1 MRPAHNRLKKVRLFL
16 GPPVMHELFTKI
28 LSKLIS
34 IILSQSKTLREQ
46 YFEIKEEHEIL
57 WTALDD
63 ISRMDKEGKMGNY
76 AKKVLDKLP
85 NRYDI

>member
-1 MRPAHNRLKKVRLFL
+1 MSSDL
-16 GPPVMHELFTKI
+16 
-28 LSKLIS
+28 
-34 IILSQSKTLREQ
+34 KTLRER
-46 YFEIKEEHEIL
+46 YFEIKEENEIL

-63 ISRMDKEGKMGNY
+63 ISRMDKDGKMGNY

>member
-1 MRPAHNRLKKVRLFL
+1 MYDLISQL
-16 GPPVMHELFTKI
+16 I
-28 LSKLIS
+28 LKLIS
-34 IILSQSKTLREQ
+34 HLLSHSKTLRER

-63 ISRMDKEGKMGNY
+63 ISRMDKDGKMGNY